1 MGHVSGI
8 SIWENNLPSPHLISY
23 NKLNSEYV
31 SGLNVNDKIIKLL
44 EESWTFSWS
53 LRIQK
58 VLTLK
63 GKIYYD
69 KLYLSKDTNKIM
81 KEVKK
86 WEKIFVIPIA
96 NKGLIWNVL
105 IILQSNKK
113 KTGNSVF
120 LKTRQK
126 T

>member
-1 MGHVSGI
+1 
-8 SIWENNLPSPHLISY
+8 
-23 NKLNSEYV
+23 
-31 SGLNVNDKIIKLL
+31 
-44 EESWTFSWS
+44 
-53 LRIQK
+53 
-58 VLTLK
+58 
-63 GKIYYD
+63 
-69 KLYLSKDTNKIM
+69 M